1 MGSKADGL
9 NLSETT
15 SNALGST
22 GGGQP
27 KPIRKRGYHRA
38 LKRSE
43 PWAISKK
50 SWGDLLNKFSADM
63 YAPAMS
69 AYILTD
75 NPFLKMQGLS
85 SWLPSTPYKI
95 EVEPG
100 SYFGLDRT
108 TVPIRFQTPPKKSL
122 WSRLKSLFSFR

>member
-1 MGSKADGL
+1 MGSKAEGL

-38 LKRSE
+38 LKRGE
-43 PWAISKK
+43 QWAVTKNA
-50 SWGDLLNKFSADM
+50 WGELLNKFCADF

-75 NPFLKMQGLS
+75 TPFLKMQGLS
-85 SWLPSTPYKI
+85 QWLPSTPYKV
-95 EVEPG
+95 EVEYG
-100 SYFGLDRT
+100 TYFGLDRT
-108 TVPIRFQTPPKKSL
+108 PVPIRFQTPPKISV
-122 WSRLKSLFSFR
+122 WSRIKYLFSF

>member
-1 MGSKADGL
+1 MGSEADGL

-15 SNALGST
+15 STVLGST

-38 LKRSE
+38 LKRGE
-43 PWAISKK
+43 QWAVTKNA
-50 SWGDLLNKFSADM
+50 WGELLNKFCADF

-69 AYILTD
+69 AYSLTE

-85 SWLPSTPYKI
+85 AWLPKDKYDVR
-95 EVEPG
+95 VEYG
-100 SYFGLDRT
+100 NTFGLYRT
-108 TVPIRFQTPPKKSL
+108 TVPIRFSSTPSF
-122 WSRLKSLFSFR
+122 WSRLKSWFHL